1 MRQTL
6 ILSRKDIAGLLRPAD
21 YLEAVEVAFRAFKE
35 GRAELPPPL
44 HLGCPDGAFHAKGAT
59 LPGDRH
65 YVALKLNANF
75 PDNPCRKRLP
85 TIQGAVLLCN
95 GCDGSVLA
103 VLDSIEITL
112 GRTAAAS
119 ALAARYL
126 ARSDARTMLVCGC
139 GDQGRAHARAFN
151 EVLPLC
157 ELVAWDKNFAKAQV
171 FAREMGEV
179 LQLES
184 RAVSELREGSLMSD
198 VIVTC
203 TTSPKPILG
212 LSDVASGAF
221 VAAVG
226 ADSPDKNEIAP
237 GLMAKATVVA
247 DVHQQCITM
256 GDLKHAIDAGVM
268 SADDVHA
275 DLGDLVTG
283 RKKGRKR
290 PDEITIFDSTGTAL
304 QDVASAAIAFERATE
319 SGIGT
324 AFDFSAS

>member
-1 MRQTL
+1 VRQTL

-21 YLEAVEVAFRAFKE
+21 YREAVEVAFRAFKE
-35 GRAELPPPL
+35 RRAELPPPL

-59 LPGDRH
+59 LLGDRH
-65 YVALKLNANF
+65 YAALKLNGNF
-75 PDNPCRKRLP
+75 PGNSSRNRLP
-85 TIQGAVLLCN
+85 TIQGAVFL
-95 GCDGSVLA
+95 CDGSDGSLLA

-119 ALAARYL
+119 VLAARYL
-126 ARSDARTMLVCGC
+126 ARSDARTILVCGC

-151 EVLPLC
+151 EALPLRR
-157 ELVAWDKNFAKAQV
+157 LIAWDKDFAKAQG
-171 FAREMGEV
+171 FAREMGEA

-184 RAVSELREGSLMSD
+184 RAVSELREGSLVSD

-203 TTSPKPILG
+203 TTSRTPILG
-212 LSDVASGAF
+212 PSDVASGAF

-226 ADSPDKNEIAP
+226 ADSPNKNEIAP
-237 GLMAKATVVA
+237 ALMANAIVVA

-275 DLGDLVTG
+275 DLGDLVTERKNG
-283 RKKGRKR
+283 RNR

-304 QDVASAAIAFERATE
+304 QDVASAAIAFERAAE

>member
-21 YLEAVEVAFRAFKE
+21 YLETVEAAFRAYKE
-35 GRAELPPPL
+35 GRVELPPPL
-44 HLGCPDGAFHAKGAT
+44 HLGCPDGTFHAKAAA
-59 LPGDRH
+59 LRGDRH
-65 YVALKLNANF
+65 YVALKLNGNF
-75 PDNPCRKRLP
+75 PDNPSRNRLP
-85 TIQGAVLLCN
+85 TIQGAVFLCD
-95 GCDGSVLA
+95 GCDGSLLA
-103 VLDSIEITL
+103 VLDSVEITM

-119 ALAARYL
+119 ALAARHL
-126 ARSDARTMLVCGC
+126 ARSDARTILVCGC
-139 GDQGRAHARAFN
+139 GDQGRAHAHAFN
-151 EVLPLC
+151 EVLPLRR
-157 ELVAWDKNFAKAQV
+157 LIAWDKDFARARA
-171 FAREMGEV
+171 FAREMGEI
-179 LQLES
+179 LELDT
-184 RAVSELREGSLMSD
+184 RAVSELRQGSLVSD

-212 LSDVASGAF
+212 LSDVAPGAF

-226 ADSPDKNEIAP
+226 ADSPNKNEIAP
-237 GLMAKATVVA
+237 RLMANATVVA
-247 DVHQQCITM
+247 DVHQQCIMM

-283 RKKGRKR
+283 RKKGRNR

-304 QDVASAAIAFERATE
+304 QDVASAAIAFERAAE

-324 AFDFSAS
+324 AFDFSAL